1 MKSRLIDFS
10 LDASSAHTLS
20 TFLRRDMS
28 AWRKVGC
35 AEGLMLLMEAMAASA
50 ADWLRPM
57 R

>member
-1 MKSRLIDFS
+1 M
-10 LDASSAHTLS
+10 LS

-28 AWRKVGC
+28 AWRKVGW

-50 ADWLRPM
+50 ADSLRPM